1 MKKHFTLIE
10 LLVVIAIIA
19 ILAAM
24 LLPALSQARTKA
36 RNTACQNNLKQLF
49 TAEAM
54 YAGDYKYYT
63 IGQATESGV
72 EFKQNVWH
80 QKLRRYL
87 GSTGEITSWSDYRDA
102 VARTKVLRCPGIAV
116 YGTDTLGY
124 SINRFGCLAQWF
136 KLSPQK
142 PVSESVNENTRRY
155 ITPNSKC
162 PTIQPSRMIFL
173 GDMGH
178 SSATDATTRE
188 TPSDIINRDYFIG
201 KADIIYDLRHGIKQN
216 IVTLGGNVKSVHPDE
231 IDYSMY
237 LK

>member
-24 LLPALSQARTKA
+24 LLPALSQARAKA
-36 RNTACQNNLKQLF
+36 RSTACLNNLKQLF

-63 IGQATESGV
+63 VGQATESGV
-72 EFKQNVWH
+72 QFAQNLWH

-87 GSTGEITSWSDYRDA
+87 GSTGEINNWSDYRD
-102 VARTKVLRCPGIAV
+102 VFVKIKVLRCPGIAV

-142 PVSESVNENTRRY
+142 PVSEPANENTRRY
-155 ITPNSKC
+155 VTPNSKC
-162 PTIQPSRMIFL
+162 PAIQPSRIIFL
-173 GDMGH
+173 GDMGYNT
-178 SSATDATTRE
+178 ATENTSKSTT
-188 TPSDIINRDYFIG
+188 TDIANRDYFVG
-201 KADIIYDLRHGIKQN
+201 KADVTYDLRHGIRQN
-216 IVTLGGNVKSVHPDE
+216 IVTLAGNVKTVHPDE
-231 IDYSMY
+231 VDYSMY